1 MYPYSKTWST
11 HYEVFLE
18 ISFWAPK
25 KQQTIQLHPMKAT
38 RSPGCCL
45 DQEIPSLLGLLLR
58 GNGSKRPRP
67 QRDVAADGIELIFNW

>member
-11 HYEVFLE
+11 HYEVCLE

-25 KQQTIQLHPMKAT
+25 NNKQSSYIRWKL
-38 RSPGCCL
+38 PGHQDAVL

-58 GNGSKRPRP
+58 GNGSKRQRP
-67 QRDVAADGIELIFNW
+67 QGDVAADGIERIFN